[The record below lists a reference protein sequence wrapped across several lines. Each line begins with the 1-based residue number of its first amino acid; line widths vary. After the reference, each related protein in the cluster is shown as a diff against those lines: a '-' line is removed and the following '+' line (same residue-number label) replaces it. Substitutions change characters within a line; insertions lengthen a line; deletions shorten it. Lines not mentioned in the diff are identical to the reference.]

1 MLWLVMHDA
10 DTQQSDKVSSVV
22 RVTFLERWLEEPGYK
37 NSLDMAAN
45 EKGPR
50 TLFSHLPYD
59 LIAPKVSWRS

>member
-10 DTQQSDKVSSVV
+10 NTQQSDQVSSVV

-37 NSLDMAAN
+37 NSLDMAEK

-50 TLFSHLPYD
+50 TLFSHL
-59 LIAPKVSWRS
+59 RSYCTKS